1 MASQVIQFNADD
13 LYILGKPKADV
24 RLFASTM
31 ELKFRAND
39 VVYERINPFRKMIVK
54 HFANGLYYCH
64 FPESAK
70 RLFVYP
76 ERELMS
82 RP

>member
-1 MASQVIQFNADD
+1 
-13 LYILGKPKADV
+13 
-24 RLFASTM
+24 M